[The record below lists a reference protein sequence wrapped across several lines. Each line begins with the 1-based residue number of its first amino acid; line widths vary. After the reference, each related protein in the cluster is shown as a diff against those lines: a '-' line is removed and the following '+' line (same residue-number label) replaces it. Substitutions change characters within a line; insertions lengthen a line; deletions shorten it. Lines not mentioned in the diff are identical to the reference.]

1 MTRAMQT
8 KETLKTKCVA
18 SSTVFPLMTSTEIEL
33 NLSSFW
39 ERKKKSVFAKER
51 RVVTAIALTSVVHL
65 SFRPSQKLFLLFPT
79 RNYFC
84 PPVINVFFFF
94 FSFSSI
100 SKQLQKISVRSQ
112 ENNRKKKQFDT
123 ILCVCNELDVR
134 ENQKRDLPRLHP
146 SIQINNSLSFNFLYF
161 FLYHTKLGC

>member
-1 MTRAMQT
+1 MCCKFNCFPSNDFHGNWIKPVVFLREKKEKCFRKGKTSGYRHCSYVCRPFVISSFT
-8 KETLKTKCVA
+8 KAFPSFSHTK
-18 SSTVFPLMTSTEIEL
+18 LL
-33 NLSSFW
+33 LSSSNK
-39 ERKKKSVFAKER
+39 R
-51 RVVTAIALTSVVHL
+51 
-65 SFRPSQKLFLLFPT
+65 
-79 RNYFC
+79 
-84 PPVINVFFFF
+84 FFFF